1 MLYVGDQKF
10 AERVPM
16 PSSGPRLATGV
27 VSTVG
32 PGALIVGGDCGSLSV
47 IRSLGRHGIP
57 ARYVT
62 DIDFLAKFSRYTKAS
77 ASWPG
82 PGHPAALSF
91 LLNLADQEGLAGW
104 LLIPIGD
111 AEVEFVSKNRE
122 RLSPTYR
129 LTTPDW
135 ETIQWAVDKKLTY
148 QRAENLGIPYPRTYH
163 VRSLEDVERLEFLFP
178 LILKPAKKEEI
189 NAFTLAKA
197 WRVDDRAQ
205 LRARY
210 NQAVS
215 LVGPNNIVVQEL
227 IPGSGSAQYSYAGL
241 WHNGSPTASLVA
253 RRTRQ
258 LPVDFGRGSTFVE
271 TLENR
276 DIEDAANRF
285 LQSINY
291 NGVVEIEF
299 KFDDR
304 QRCYKL
310 LDVNPR
316 FWTWNYLTQLAGL
329 DLPYLLWQQAMGH
342 VAEETQRGLVG
353 KSWMYVTRDIP
364 AALHDIRA
372 GRLSALAY
380 LRSVWRA
387 SGFAVFAWDDPLPSL
402 VDFPFTLWR
411 RLVRRF
417 SLRSAKL

>member
-1 MLYVGDQKF
+1 MLYAGDQKI
-10 AERVPM
+10 AERVPA
-16 PSSGPRLATGV
+16 PSLAAADAAAALR
-27 VSTVG
+27 

-62 DIDFLAKFSRYTKAS
+62 DVDFLAKFSRYTKAS
-77 ASWPG
+77 ASWLG
-82 PGHPAALSF
+82 PGHPAALSY
-91 LLNLADQEGLAGW
+91 LLNMAEQEGLAGW

-111 AEVEFVSKNRE
+111 AEVEFVAKNRE
-122 RLSPTYR
+122 RLSATFR

-135 ETIQWAVDKKLTY
+135 ETIRWAVDKKLTY
-148 QRAENLGIPYPRTYH
+148 QRAAMLGIPFPRTYN
-163 VRSLEDVERLEFLFP
+163 VRSLEDVERLDFLFP

-205 LRARY
+205 LRVRFV
-210 NQAVS
+210 QAAS
-215 LVGPNNIVVQEL
+215 LVGPNAIVVQEL

-271 TLENR
+271 TLENPE
-276 DIEDAANRF
+276 IEDAATRF
-285 LQSINY
+285 LRSINY
-291 NGVVEIEF
+291 SGVVEIEF
-299 KFDDR
+299 KFDER
-304 QRCYKL
+304 ERCFKL

-316 FWTWNYLTQLAGL
+316 FWTWNALTRQAGL
-329 DLPYLLWQQAMGH
+329 DLPSLLWQQAMGH
-342 VAEETQRGLVG
+342 VAEETRRGLAG

-372 GRLSALAY
+372 GRLTALAY
-380 LRSVWRA
+380 LRSVWKA
-387 SGFAVFAWDDPLPSL
+387 SGFAVFAWDDPLPAL

-411 RLVRRF
+411 RLVRLF
-417 SLRSAKL
+417 TLRPGKL

>member
-1 MLYVGDQKF
+1 MLYAGDQKI
-10 AERVPM
+10 AERVPA
-16 PSSGPRLATGV
+16 PSLAAADAAAALR
-27 VSTVG
+27 

-62 DIDFLAKFSRYTKAS
+62 DVDFLAKFSRYTKAS

-82 PGHPAALSF
+82 PGHPAALSY
-91 LLNLADQEGLAGW
+91 LLNMAEQGGLAGW

-111 AEVEFVSKNRE
+111 AEVEFVAKNRE
-122 RLSPTYR
+122 RLSATFR

-135 ETIQWAVDKKLTY
+135 ETIRWAVDKKLTY
-148 QRAENLGIPYPRTYH
+148 QRAAMLGIPFPRTYD
-163 VRSLEDVERLEFLFP
+163 VRSLEDVERLDFLFP

-205 LRARY
+205 LRVRFV
-210 NQAVS
+210 QAAS
-215 LVGPNNIVVQEL
+215 LVGPNAIVVQEL

-271 TLENR
+271 TLENPE
-276 DIEDAANRF
+276 IEDAATRF
-285 LQSINY
+285 LRSINY
-291 NGVVEIEF
+291 SGVVEIEF
-299 KFDDR
+299 KFDGR
-304 QRCYKL
+304 ERCFKL

-316 FWTWNYLTQLAGL
+316 FWTWNALTQQAGL

-342 VAEETQRGLVG
+342 VAEETRRGLAG

-372 GRLSALAY
+372 GRLTALAY
-380 LRSVWRA
+380 LRSVWKA
-387 SGFAVFAWDDPLPSL
+387 SGFAVFAWDDPLPAL

-411 RLVRRF
+411 RLVRLF
-417 SLRSAKL
+417 TLRPGKL

>member
-1 MLYVGDQKF
+1 MLYVRDHKI
-10 AERVPM
+10 AERVPA
-16 PSSGPRLATGV
+16 PSPDTGLATGV
-27 VSTVG
+27 LSTLG

-57 ARYVT
+57 ARYIT
-62 DIDFLAKFSRYTKAS
+62 DIDFLAKYSRYTTAS

-91 LLNLADQEGLAGW
+91 LLNLASQEGLAGW

-122 RLSPTYR
+122 RLSSTFR

-135 ETIQWAVDKKLTY
+135 ETIRWAVDKKLTY
-148 QRAENLGIPYPRTYH
+148 QRAAKLGIPYPRTYD
-163 VRSLEDVERLEFLFP
+163 VRSLEDVERLDFLFP

-197 WRVDDRAQ
+197 WRVDDLAQ

-210 NQAVS
+210 VQAVS
-215 LVGPNNIVVQEL
+215 LVGSKAIVVQEL
-227 IPGSGSAQYSYAGL
+227 IPGSGSAQFSYAGL

-276 DIEDAANRF
+276 EIEDAATRF
-285 LQSINY
+285 LRSIKY
-291 NGVVEIEF
+291 DGVVEIEF

-304 QRCYKL
+304 ERCYKL

-329 DLPYLLWQQAMGH
+329 DLPYLLWQQAMGQ
-342 VAEETQRGLVG
+342 AGEEMRHGLAG

-402 VDFPFTLWR
+402 VDFPFALWR
-411 RLVRRF
+411 RLIRRF
-417 SLRSAKL
+417 TLKPGKL